1 MRRKLCA
8 LVVLAMVSAC
18 GPVYPPASATA
29 VPTIGGS
36 VSATRSL
43 PPAHTPTPSP
53 TFLPTLAPTPEM
65 GLDSESA
72 QAAALRP
79 EFASDVHAPVTPTRY
94 AIDVTVR
101 MEPESMQAE
110 IEGLARISYTNPAS
124 APLHDIVL
132 MLWPNNEQYDSSMS
146 VGPALVQGQT
156 VAPKT
161 ELGGLAVR
169 LTLPAAIRQ
178 GESVDLSVP
187 FKIEASGPV
196 GGRDPKRFGITEGV
210 LLAPT
215 FYPLVPRLIDGKW
228 EEKDAPPGGDT
239 TTSDVAF
246 YAVRITAPRDLTLV
260 ATGVESAQTQDQTTQ
275 TVTYVSGPVRDFA
288 FSLGPFVHES
298 VVSQGVTIHGWVLP
312 QHQGD
317 LKTMLNLARDQ
328 VSVMTGDVGPYPY
341 TELDVIDAPGAFGGI
356 EYPGLVF
363 IGTVGTDNMVIPV
376 VHEVAHQWFY
386 GVVGDDQLE
395 QPWLDEAAAT
405 YASVLFLEQ
414 QYGSGRATSE
424 LSHYRA
430 VVAQSQGSNM
440 PIGLGVGDY
449 PSENAYALYVYWKGA
464 LFFDALRQ
472 EMGDRAFFDFL
483 KAFYQDYRYKIATSK
498 DFESVAEST
507 CQCNLTSLFN
517 LWVFKGGPMPVP

>member
-1 MRRKLCA
+1 MRRTLCT
-8 LVVLAMVSAC
+8 LGLLGMLSAC
-18 GPVYPPASATA
+18 APVSPVASATPQA
-29 VPTIGGS
+29 TVANSP
-36 VSATRSL
+36 SATRSL
-43 PPAHTPTPSP
+43 PPVFTPTPSP
-53 TFLPTLAPTPEM
+53 TFLPTLAPTPQM
-65 GLDSESA
+65 GLDSKQA
-72 QAAALRP
+72 QADALRP
-79 EFASDVHAPVTPTRY
+79 EFATDVDIPTHPTQY
-94 AIDVTVR
+94 AIDVTVQ
-101 MEPESMQAE
+101 MVPGSLQAE
-110 IEGLARISYTNPAS
+110 MSGVARIKYTNPQTL
-124 APLHDIVL
+124 PLHDVLL
-132 MLWPNNEQYDSSMS
+132 MLWPNNEQYDSHMS

-156 VAPKT
+156 VAPQM
-161 ELGGLAVR
+161 EMGGLAAR
-169 LTLPAAIRQ
+169 LTLPTAIKQ
-178 GESVDLSVP
+178 GETVDLSVP

-215 FYPLVPRLIDGKW
+215 FYPLVPRLINGEW

-246 YAVRITAPRDLTLV
+246 YGVRITAPSDLTLV
-260 ATGVESAQTQDQTTQ
+260 ATGIESAHSQDSTTQ
-275 TVTYVSGPVRDFA
+275 TITYVSGPVRDFA

-298 VVSQGVTIHGWVLP
+298 VATHGVTIHGWVLP

-328 VSVMTGDVGPYPY
+328 MNVMTGDVGPYPY

-363 IGTVGTDNMVIPV
+363 IGTVGTDNLLIPV

-386 GVVGDDQLE
+386 GLVGDDQLE

-405 YASVLFLEQ
+405 YSSVLFLEQ
-414 QYGSGRATSE
+414 EYGTGRATSE

-430 VVAQSQGSNM
+430 VVSQSQGASM

-449 PSENAYALYVYWKGA
+449 PSENAYSLYVYWKGA

-483 KAFYQDYRYKIATSK
+483 KTYYQDYRYRIATSK
-498 DFESVAEST
+498 DFEAVAEST
-507 CQCNLTSLFN
+507 CQCSLTDLFN